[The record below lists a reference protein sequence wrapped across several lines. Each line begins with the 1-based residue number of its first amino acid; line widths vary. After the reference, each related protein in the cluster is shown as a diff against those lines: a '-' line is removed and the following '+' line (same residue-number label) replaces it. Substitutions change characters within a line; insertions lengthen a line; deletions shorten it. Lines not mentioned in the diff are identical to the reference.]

1 MTISDQLQKFLSDHA
16 PSACKQEYHGNGPD
30 AWYGPD
36 TYEYTDDKGNVIQ
49 IIETS
54 RRYSYRWHKKEFAY
68 YINDCRYYHRS
79 SFKAALRRL

>member
-1 MTISDQLQKFLSDHA
+1 MAISDQLQNFLDNHA
-16 PSACKQEYHGNGPD
+16 PSGLQREYHGNGPN

-36 TYEYTDDKGNVIQ
+36 TYEHTDNNGNVVKIV
-49 IIETS
+49 ETS
-54 RRYSYRWHKKEFAY
+54 RRYSYRWHKKVFSY